1 MHDRVIAQL
10 VAEVLEHLHPL
21 DRQAI
26 LAPGDGSYL
35 VYEVLVRILR
45 ALQALAALPG
55 LYLRTELPTKTEQ
68 LHTKR

>member
-21 DRQAI
+21 DGQAI
-26 LAPGDGSYL
+26 LAPSDGSYF

-45 ALQALAALPG
+45 ALQAFAAFISALSS
-55 LYLRTELPTKTEQ
+55 Q
-68 LHTKR
+68 QV